1 MLCYQLRSTTIH
13 VRVFVDMIL
22 FHKSQKKTTDFEI
35 FDLTT
40 DSRVYTLSECNK
52 KRIVVSTLFILRRC
66 CTRPFICFRI
76 CLKTVYK
83 FSYNIELH
91 TIDLDSF
98 RSIKPMTQLFLV
110 SCFYL
115 LVKITVVR
123 TCHFAGGTISWKVVQ
138 PNSIDSD
145 DVEIELQ
152 QTYSW
157 MNRSSYCHP
166 ISVLNRNLA
175 YLYSTCSST
184 RPISIGGN
192 CDNYDINSKLTV
204 TKCTRAFTFPLNSEM
219 LLVYKNHDWAST
231 ITNIENR
238 KNNLVTMIDLKT
250 RSKTGQLN
258 SSPITR
264 MPSVTTLPINTQQVI
279 RIPMIDTDGDIVKC
293 RWANKS
299 ARYHFTTI
307 NECAAACQT
316 LHDVQLITSSNLDNN
331 CTLIVNISTN
341 QYYVIAIQIED
352 FLPAAPYHPSSSI
365 PLQFVIHGID
375 DSNDRLPQIIGEFTN
390 GATITV
396 SANTL
401 FSTSIIA
408 KTASEET
415 KIIKFSTD
423 ILPLGLTTTSSVIQ
437 QNASIYS
444 ATFTWTPTVDQIG
457 TKQLYCTIAT
467 DDKNKQSTQYCLNFI
482 VIEKTSE

>member
-138 PNSIDSD
+138 QNSIDSD

-219 LLVYKNHDWAST
+219 LLVYKNHDWSLT
-231 ITNIENR
+231 LTNIENR

-293 RWANKS
+293 RWANRS
-299 ARYHFTTI
+299 ARYHFRTI

-316 LHDVQLITSSNLDNN
+316 LPNAQLITSSNLDNN

-365 PLQFVIHGID
+365 PLQFVIRGI
-375 DSNDRLPQIIGEFTN
+375 NNNANLPEIIGEFSN
-390 GATITV
+390 GVIITV

-408 KTASEET
+408 KTASQQT

-423 ILPLGLTTTSSVIQ
+423 IVPFGVTSTSSVIQ

-444 ATFTWTPTVDQIG
+444 ATFTWTPTIDQIG

-467 DDKNKQSTQYCLNFI
+467 DDENRQSTQYCLNFI
-482 VIEKTSE
+482 VIEKTGE

>member
-1 MLCYQLRSTTIH
+1 
-13 VRVFVDMIL
+13 
-22 FHKSQKKTTDFEI
+22 
-35 FDLTT
+35 
-40 DSRVYTLSECNK
+40 
-52 KRIVVSTLFILRRC
+52 
-66 CTRPFICFRI
+66 
-76 CLKTVYK
+76 
-83 FSYNIELH
+83 
-91 TIDLDSF
+91 
-98 RSIKPMTQLFLV
+98 MTQLFLF

-115 LVKITVVR
+115 LVEIVVVR
-123 TCHFAGGTISWKVVQ
+123 TDHFAGGTISWKVVDE
-138 PNSIDSD
+138 NLTDSGY
-145 DVEIELQ
+145 VEVELQ

-157 MNRSSYCHP
+157 MNS
-166 ISVLNRNLA
+166 LNNCRFVGGSNEYFV
-175 YLYSTCSST
+175 YLPNICSIMSST
-184 RPISIGGN
+184 SVQAKCITYNIDLN
-192 CDNYDINSKLTV
+192 LTV
-204 TKCTRAFTFPLNSEM
+204 TKSTQSLKCVSNRTM
-219 LLVYKNHDWAST
+219 LLMYIKQIWATVITPASNH
-231 ITNIENR
+231 
-238 KNNLVTMIDLKT
+238 NNSLITMIDLKVRT
-250 RSKTGQLN
+250 KTEQIN
-258 SSPITR
+258 SSPITS
-264 MPSVTTLPINTQQVI
+264 MPSVIILPINTQHVI
-279 RIPMIDTDGDIVKC
+279 RIPMIDIDGDIVKC
-293 RWANKS
+293 RWANRS
-299 ARYHFTTI
+299 ARYHFRTI

-316 LHDVQLITSSNLDNN
+316 LPNAQLITSSNLDNN
-331 CTLIVNISTN
+331 CTLIANISDPGF
-341 QYYVIAIQIED
+341 YAIAIQIED